1 MLYSFA
7 LFGLPN
13 SAKKGSPRGAVCL
26 DGFGRSKQPFAQ
38 PVVTLFCAVNR
49 DRDGIAVV
57 QPEQEASVP
66 PDKAGANLSGI
77 CGHL

>member
-1 MLYSFA
+1 MLYPFA
-7 LFGLPN
+7 LLGPPAF
-13 SAKKGSPRGAVCL
+13 AKKGPPRGGGCF
-26 DGFGRSKQPFAQ
+26 DGFGRSKR
-38 PVVTLFCAVNR
+38 PVVTLFCAVNC

-66 PDKAGANLSGI
+66 LDKAGVDLSGI